1 MRKFNSGVC
10 LLGLVFLV
18 SLFFPLSVWAQSPA
32 GLSISPPTFEISA
45 NPGDTLT
52 NTIRV
57 TNLNESSVLVSV
69 DRRNFTAVGEEGSI
83 GLTEEETSFSLASWI
98 SVEPES
104 VRIPGRDSHTFIFT
118 IAIPANAEPGGHF
131 GSVVFKT
138 GGAQPGQTGAALSQ
152 EVGALVLLR
161 VAGQAEESASLASFS
176 STKNLWEYGPV
187 DLELRVKN
195 EGNVHVR
202 PTGTIIVTN
211 IWGRQVAEIELEPR
225 NVLPGAI
232 RRSLTTWEE
241 KNLIGKYTA
250 TVYLTYGNQGKTL
263 TASTAFWAFPYRVGG
278 LVLAGLL
285 VLMILLYRGR
295 KRVKKALR
303 ILLAGK

>member
-1 MRKFNSGVC
+1 MINFKRCFG
-10 LLGLVFLV
+10 LGLLFFSFVFLPQTV
-18 SLFFPLSVWAQSPA
+18 LAQGAA

-104 VRIPGRDSHTFIFT
+104 IRIPGRDSHTFTFI
-118 IAIPANAEPGGHF
+118 IDIPTNAEPGGHF

-138 GGAQPGQTGAALSQ
+138 GGAQPGQTGATLSQ

-161 VAGQAEESASLASFS
+161 VAGKAEESASLASFS
-176 STKNLWEYGPV
+176 AIKNLWEYGPV
-187 DLELRVKN
+187 DLEVRVKN

-202 PTGTIIVTN
+202 PTGTITVTN
-211 IWGRQVAEIELEPR
+211 IWGRQVAEMELEPR

-232 RRSLTTWEE
+232 RRSLATWEE
-241 KNLIGKYTA
+241 RNLIGKYTA
-250 TVYLTYGNQGKTL
+250 TVYLAYGNQGKTL
-263 TASTAFWAFPYRVGG
+263 TASTTFWAFPYRIGG

-285 VLMILLYRGR
+285 VLAIFLYRGR